1 MSIGIKRLNVE
12 FANLKK
18 LEEKERLD
26 GVLSMFRVWQKNGKI
41 THWGAKIRG
50 PKGTPHEDGIY
61 VLDIQFPSN
70 YPYSA
75 PSCSFITK
83 MYHPNVSSS
92 GSSSSSSSSGA
103 LYSICL
109 DILKSGKWSAAL
121 KMEQVLISIISFL
134 SDPNPDDPL
143 NSSVASVLRS
153 NKAEYEKTVQK
164 YRDDYCSKAKWED
177 DE

>member
-1 MSIGIKRLNVE
+1 MSIGTKRLGVE
-12 FANLKK
+12 FTNLKK
-18 LEEKERLD
+18 LEEKEKKD
-26 GVLSMFRVWQKNGKI
+26 GVLSMFRVWQKNGKL

-61 VLDIQFPSN
+61 VLDIRFGDK
-70 YPYSA
+70 YPYCA
-75 PSCSFITK
+75 PQICFTTK

-92 GSSSSSSSSGA
+92 GDSNG
-103 LYSICL
+103 YGICL

-153 NKAEYEKTVQK
+153 NKVGYEKTVQE
-164 YRDDYCSKAKWED
+164 YRNEHCSKRPWDED
-177 DE
+177 E

>member
-18 LEEKERLD
+18 LEEKEKQD
-26 GVLSMFRVWQKNGKI
+26 GTTSMFRVWQKNGKLR
-41 THWGAKIRG
+41 HWGAKIRG

-61 VLDIQFPSN
+61 VLDIVFGDK
-70 YPYSA
+70 YPYNA
-75 PSCSFITK
+75 PTMNFMTR

-92 GSSSSSSSSGA
+92 ATSDGK
-103 LYSICL
+103 YNICL

-143 NSSVASVLRS
+143 NSGVASALRS

-164 YRDDYCSKAKWED
+164 YKEEYCSKRPWED

>member
-18 LEEKERLD
+18 LEEKEKKD
-26 GVLSMFRVWQKNGKI
+26 GVQSMFRVWQKNGKI

-61 VLDIQFPSN
+61 VLDIQFSDK
-70 YPYSA
+70 YPYTA
-75 PSCSFITK
+75 PQVAFMCK
-83 MYHPNVSSS
+83 MFHPNVSSS
-92 GSSSSSSSSGA
+92 NSGNGG
-103 LYSICL
+103 YSICL

-164 YRDDYCSKAKWED
+164 YRDDYCSKRPWEE